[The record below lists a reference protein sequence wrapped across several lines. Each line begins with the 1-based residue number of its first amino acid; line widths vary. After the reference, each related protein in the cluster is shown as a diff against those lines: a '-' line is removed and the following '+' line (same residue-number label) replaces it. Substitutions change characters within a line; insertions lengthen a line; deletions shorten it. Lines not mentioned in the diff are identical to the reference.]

1 MPASAIFMPQRAR
14 RNNMDYFYEHESEL
28 FTFYRVPK
36 VLFTEEQFKN
46 INCEAKLLYGLLL
59 DKMGL
64 SRKSGWFDK
73 QGRAFVY
80 YGMRKRPIKI
90 SLRLN
95 EQEHEHLKQQAML
108 SGFTMEVFLRALISG
123 MNLRSRPLAE
133 YAEIRRQL
141 AGIGNN
147 INDRRAHFLRYHRG
161 RI

>member
-36 VLFTEEQFKN
+36 VLFTEEPFKN
-46 INCEAKLLYGLLL
+46 MNCEAKLLYGLLL

-80 YGMRKRPIKI
+80 YGISHIKAEKLLSELEQAGLLRRKRQGLGKPSMLYPLKFENRI
-90 SLRLN
+90 S
-95 EQEHEHLKQQAML
+95 
-108 SGFTMEVFLRALISG
+108 
-123 MNLRSRPLAE
+123 
-133 YAEIRRQL
+133 
-141 AGIGNN
+141 
-147 INDRRAHFLRYHRG
+147 
-161 RI
+161 

>member
-36 VLFTEEQFKN
+36 VLFTEEPFKS

-64 SRKSGWFDK
+64 SRKSGWFDQ

-80 YGMRKRPIKI
+80 YGISHIMEDLGCVHSKAEKLLSELEQAGLLRRKRQGLGKPSMLYPLKFENRI
-90 SLRLN
+90 S
-95 EQEHEHLKQQAML
+95 
-108 SGFTMEVFLRALISG
+108 
-123 MNLRSRPLAE
+123 
-133 YAEIRRQL
+133 
-141 AGIGNN
+141 
-147 INDRRAHFLRYHRG
+147 
-161 RI
+161 

>member
-36 VLFTEEQFKN
+36 VLFTDEPFKN
-46 INCEAKLLYGLLL
+46 MNCEAKLLYGLLL

-80 YGMRKRPIKI
+80 YGINRIMEDLGCAHSKAEKLLSELEQAGLLRRKRQGLGKPSALYPLKFENRI
-90 SLRLN
+90 S
-95 EQEHEHLKQQAML
+95 
-108 SGFTMEVFLRALISG
+108 
-123 MNLRSRPLAE
+123 
-133 YAEIRRQL
+133 
-141 AGIGNN
+141 
-147 INDRRAHFLRYHRG
+147 
-161 RI
+161 